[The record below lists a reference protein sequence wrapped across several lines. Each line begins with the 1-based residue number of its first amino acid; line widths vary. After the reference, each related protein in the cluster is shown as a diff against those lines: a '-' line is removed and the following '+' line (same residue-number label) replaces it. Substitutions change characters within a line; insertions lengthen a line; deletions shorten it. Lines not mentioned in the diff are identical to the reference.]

1 MNLMHD
7 GIEIEPGD
15 IEFHTADEW
24 TAVYVHGKLVRVGDT
39 YLADEW
45 LQELVG
51 VRHVSGGGFLRG
63 QRRRDGVAKTLE
75 EISEYEEERNRK
87 LEELAR
93 LKKRISDLESEL
105 GS

>member
-1 MNLMHD
+1 MHD

-15 IEFHTADEW
+15 IEFHVADGW
-24 TAVYVHGKLVRVGDT
+24 TAVYVHGKLVRVGDS

-51 VRHVSGGGFLRG
+51 VFVVHDKAFMRG
-63 QRRRDGVAKTLE
+63 QDRRDGVAQTLH
-75 EISEYEEERNRK
+75 EINDYTVERNQK

-93 LKKRISDLESEL
+93 LKDRAAFLEAEL
-105 GS
+105 GIG